1 MWCRRQNGDWLFEK
15 EAEFTKWKEL
25 VPGQS
30 PGGPHKSEVKEM
42 ILLHS
47 HISQVTTEEG
57 QSKITNTESV
67 FKSSRKDAMI
77 DNVEGSAQIQ
87 QSHNGDWARIWSGQE
102 VTENTKETELE
113 SEAVRRSLKT
123 RWRLSCLSTV
133 MGWPKGVTK
142 IVLIQITRKLVKNN
156 FLN

>member
-1 MWCRRQNGDWLFEK
+1 
-15 EAEFTKWKEL
+15 
-25 VPGQS
+25 
-30 PGGPHKSEVKEM
+30 M

-102 VTENTKETELE
+102 VTENTKETEL
-113 SEAVRRSLKT
+113 SQYCGGL
-123 RWRLSCLSTV
+123 
-133 MGWPKGVTK
+133 TK
-142 IVLIQITRKLVKNN
+142 RCNKDSFDPDNKKAR
-156 FLN
+156 